1 LGAIRREDVAS
12 LVVQTVC
19 GQLGTARSAMSDDYV
34 KIDSAQVSSAGCG
47 RNPTRTAVLVEEPK
61 RRDCGL
67 LARRALLPPAGQ
79 RAEQRIW
86 RGQLASGLMPLMA
99 APGGVPFFDDLE
111 PVRRVREDRLD
122 YYVAEDSEPQRR
134 PAVVFVH
141 GGPIREDQEPGP
153 RDWDGFIGYGTL
165 AASHALVGV
174 TFNHRLYSDMHY
186 PQAAEDLAAVIE
198 RTRALEVVDP
208 DRIALWHFSGGGPLA
223 VDWMTRPAVWL
234 RAIAWTYPVLAPPP
248 DWPGDGPRFN
258 AVAAVGERPSLPKLL
273 VRVGSEF
280 ERLAAVQDAFVA
292 AAKDADA
299 ALDVIDIPSAMHG
312 FEGHGPNPAARDA
325 VDQAMS
331 WLITALTR
339 W

>member
-1 LGAIRREDVAS
+1 
-12 LVVQTVC
+12 
-19 GQLGTARSAMSDDYV
+19 
-34 KIDSAQVSSAGCG
+34 
-47 RNPTRTAVLVEEPK
+47 
-61 RRDCGL
+61 
-67 LARRALLPPAGQ
+67 
-79 RAEQRIW
+79 
-86 RGQLASGLMPLMA
+86 MA

-208 DRIALWHFSGGGPLA
+208 DLIALWALLWG
-223 VDWMTRPAVWL
+223 RPA
-234 RAIAWTYPVLAPPP
+234 R
-248 DWPGDGPRFN
+248 G
-258 AVAAVGERPSLPKLL
+258 
-273 VRVGSEF
+273 
-280 ERLAAVQDAFVA
+280 RLDDPTCCV
-292 AAKDADA
+292 
-299 ALDVIDIPSAMHG
+299 
-312 FEGHGPNPAARDA
+312 AARDRL
-325 VDQAMS
+325 D
-331 WLITALTR
+331 LPRTR
-339 W
+339 PVSRLARRRATVQRRRRGR